1 MNDRSTKRGFAL
13 LMVLFVLALAGTV
26 LAAAARRSCE
36 RALLAHSAQEELQ
49 LKWSA
54 LSARAFCLPA
64 TERLL
69 DEAAA
74 MARDADPNAP
84 PPATVSITISLG
96 GLACDLVVAD
106 EQAKANVNLLSAR
119 FGDAVMSDR
128 LQSLQ
133 AGQREVL
140 AAELRPGAPSAGV
153 ISSVPR
159 RYTSLA
165 QIFGAKTP
173 TALLPTAP
181 GEHASVERI
190 TCWGSGQV
198 NLRRADA
205 VVVRQTLAELVNEGE
220 FVKLEKYRQTVPGC
234 SVDEAIKQMGIPDAR
249 AKKLRE
255 LLTNTS
261 YCHSLWLVAHG
272 RTRDWFRLDVAQEGD
287 SENDAEEWTFLW

>member
-1 MNDRSTKRGFAL
+1 MRTCKQQRGFAL
-13 LMVLFVLALAGTV
+13 LLVLFVLALAGTV

-49 LKWSA
+49 LKWSG

-64 TERLL
+64 SERLL
-69 DEAAA
+69 DAAA
-74 MARDADPNAP
+74 VAAREADHDAP
-84 PPATVSITISLG
+84 PPATVSLTISLG

-140 AAELRPGAPSAGV
+140 TVELRPGTPPAGV

-159 RYTSLA
+159 RYASLA
-165 QIFGAKTP
+165 QFFGSKPPA
-173 TALLPTAP
+173 ALLPTAP
-181 GEHASVERI
+181 GEHAPVERI
-190 TCWGSGQV
+190 TCWGSGQI

-205 VVVRQTLAELVNEGE
+205 VVVRQTLAELVNESE
-220 FVKLEKYRQTVPGC
+220 FAKLEKYRQTVPGC
-234 SVDEAIKQMGIPDAR
+234 AVDEALKQMGIPDDR
-249 AKKLRE
+249 AKNLRKF
-255 LLTNTS
+255 LTDTS
-261 YCHSLWLVAHG
+261 SCHSLWLVAHG
-272 RTRDWFRLDVAQEGD
+272 RTRDWFRLDVIQEGD
-287 SENDAEEWTFLW
+287 AENDAEEWTFLW

>member
-1 MNDRSTKRGFAL
+1 MRDRSSKRGFAL

-54 LSARAFCLPA
+54 LSARALCLPA
-64 TERLL
+64 TDRLL
-69 DEAAA
+69 DSAAA
-74 MARDADPNAP
+74 AATADDPDAP
-84 PPATVSITISLG
+84 PPATVSFTMTLG

-106 EQAKANVNLLSAR
+106 EQAKANVNLLAAR

-140 AAELRPGAPSAGV
+140 TVELRPADPPAGV
-153 ISSVPR
+153 ITAVPR
-159 RYTSLA
+159 RYGSLA
-165 QIFGAKTP
+165 QIFGSKPP
-173 TALLPTAP
+173 TALLPSGP
-181 GEHASVERI
+181 DEHGPVERI

-205 VVVRQTLAELVNEGE
+205 VVVRQTLADLVTESE
-220 FVKLEKYRQTVPGC
+220 FDKLEKYRKTVPGC
-234 SVDEAIKQMGIPDAR
+234 SVDEALKTMEIPDAR
-249 AKKLRE
+249 AKNLRP
-255 LLTNTS
+255 LLTDTS
-261 YCHSLWLVAHG
+261 YCHSLWLVVHG
-272 RTRDWFRLDVAQEGD
+272 RTRDWFRLDVAQDGD
-287 SENDAEEWTFLW
+287 AENDAEGWMFLW